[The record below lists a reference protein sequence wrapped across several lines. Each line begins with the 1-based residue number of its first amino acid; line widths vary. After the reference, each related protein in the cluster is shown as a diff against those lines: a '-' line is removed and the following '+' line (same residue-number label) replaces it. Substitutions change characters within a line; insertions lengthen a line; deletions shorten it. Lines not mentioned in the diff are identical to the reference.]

1 MARLNFR
8 HAEQSP
14 LFTYDFPLR
23 VYYEDTDAGGV
34 VYHAQYVKFLERA
47 RTEWL
52 RYLGFNNSELS
63 RQHKFVFIV
72 SELNV
77 EYLKPALLDDALN
90 VTVAI
95 ESLTRVRIFF
105 TQEIRRG
112 DEVLL
117 KARVA
122 VASVAVPGF
131 KPVEIPP
138 ELKKKM
144 EAMC

>member
-1 MARLNFR
+1 MARLNLR
-8 HAEQSP
+8 HAEQTP

-52 RYLGFNNSELS
+52 RHLGFSNSTLS

-72 SELNV
+72 TELNI

-95 ESLTRVRIFF
+95 DSLTRVRVFF
-105 TQEIRRG
+105 AQEIRRG
-112 DEVLL
+112 GEVLT
-117 KARVA
+117 KARVTVAA
-122 VASVAVPGF
+122 VSTPAY